1 MGLLNFLTM
10 SSKVTNAYLLECIS
24 KLRKDTKA
32 RKFRQTV
39 ELQISLKDYD
49 PSKDKRFV
57 GSVVLP
63 NCPRENLKICLI
75 ADAKHQ
81 DEAKNTECDVEVTT
95 LDDLKKFNKDK
106 KLIKGWA
113 KKYSMLIA
121 TDALVKKIPAVCG
134 PTLNR
139 IGMFPQPVSHAAPL
153 KGKINDIRSTVKWQL
168 KKVTCMNVAA
178 GHEKMTDDQLRQNI
192 IMALN
197 FLASLTKKGWH
208 NVKTVNIKCTMGKA
222 IKVL

>member
-1 MGLLNFLTM
+1 M
-10 SSKVTNAYLLECIS
+10 SSKVSNEHLVSCVADML
-24 KLRKDTKA
+24 KNTKE

-49 PSKDKRFV
+49 PAKDKRFV
-57 GSVVLP
+57 GSVALP

-81 DEAKNTECDVEVTT
+81 DEAKNNELDCAVTT
-95 LDDLKKFNKDK
+95 LDELKQFNKDK
-106 KLIKGWA
+106 KKIKGWA
-113 KKYSMLIA
+113 KQYSILIA
-121 TDALVKKIPAVCG
+121 TDSLVKKIPAVCG

-139 IGMFPQPVSHAAPL
+139 IGMFPQPVSHNVPL
-153 KGKINDIRSTVKWQL
+153 KTKVNEIRSTVKWQL

-178 GHEKMTDDQLRQNI
+178 GNEEMTTEQLRSNI
-192 IMALN
+192 TTALN

-208 NVKTVNIKCTMGKA
+208 NIKTVNIKTTMGKA
-222 IKVL
+222 VKVL